1 MVRARSNEVVHRLV
15 ARADAAT
22 NAKLTTLAEGG
33 VVTEPLDLSVVY
45 GEIGSYTGTIWPE
58 LYLAGYLTTHD
69 VAEPNDSEVVRT
81 LEVPNREVNRL
92 FRRELVARAQSSA
105 DGRDALA
112 SLHTALRSGDA
123 RALEHELER
132 ALLDSVSYYNLR
144 SEHSCH
150 MWLLSLLYGMRGYRF
165 PRSNREVG
173 RGRPD
178 IIVEPEAARAHALP
192 AIVTEVKFRAD
203 ASHDEL
209 AVVAHA
215 TLADQAMRKRYA
227 HGLVGHG
234 AIPLVGG
241 FRRPQARSGGAGIAI
256 PNALGQSPRVAN
268 GTHSPRAITGGPT
281 AGAEIGNVRGCCLP

>member
-1 MVRARSNEVVHRLV
+1 MWRARAAVLAPTVRARSNEVVHRLV

-22 NAKLTTLAEGG
+22 NAKLTTLTEGG

-81 LEVPNREVNRL
+81 LEVPNREVNHL

-105 DGRDALA
+105 GGRDALA

-144 SEHSCH
+144 SENSCH

-234 AIPLVGG
+234 AILWSVA
-241 FRRPQARSGGAGIAI
+241 FDAHKHVAVARA
-256 PNALGQSPRVAN
+256 
-268 GTHSPRAITGGPT
+268 
-281 AGAEIGNVRGCCLP
+281 